1 MLEQLYEKM
10 NESEQEFVRTE
21 SRFINGYLSNKKAV
35 AEAMARDHRYLVG
48 QKAELYIEF
57 MAVLARYERKGYYD
71 PRNEH
76 ACRAA
81 RVAIDALKAA
91 GLYYERDEE
100 KAA

>member
-48 QKAELYIEF
+48 
-57 MAVLARYERKGYYD
+57 
-71 PRNEH
+71 
-76 ACRAA
+76 
-81 RVAIDALKAA
+81 
-91 GLYYERDEE
+91 
-100 KAA
+100 